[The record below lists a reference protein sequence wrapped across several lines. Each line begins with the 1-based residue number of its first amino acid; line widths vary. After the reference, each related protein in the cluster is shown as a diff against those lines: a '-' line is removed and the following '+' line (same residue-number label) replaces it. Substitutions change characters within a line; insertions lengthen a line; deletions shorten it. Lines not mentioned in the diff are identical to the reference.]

1 MDIVFLGCIA
11 LLWAAFAALIV
22 GLDRL
27 DPRKEGRP

>member
-1 MDIVFLGCIA
+1 MDVVFLGYLA

-27 DPRKEGRP
+27 APGKGERP